1 MGRREI
7 SNIKK
12 IKNNTKIILV
22 VCLFVQN
29 PTFLSYLDFTLRLH
43 KYLNYI
49 CSSLRSWNKIL
60 NHQKQIFIYEI
71 ASFAGLLFNLEIEFM
86 LLLGLNIKGNV
97 TVIHFFSPVCM
108 LITCDACSGLTYTRF
123 VSV

>member
-1 MGRREI
+1 M
-7 SNIKK
+7 S
-12 IKNNTKIILV
+12 
-22 VCLFVQN
+22 
-29 PTFLSYLDFTLRLH
+29 FLSYLEFTLRLH

-71 ASFAGLLFNLEIEFM
+71 ASFAGLLFNLKNEFM

-97 TVIHFFSPVCM
+97 TVIHFFSLFVC
-108 LITCDACSGLTYTRF
+108 
-123 VSV
+123 